1 MITTAAQVDRR
12 GYVWVATPDGE
23 TTGPHDAM
31 YVVDPHAAVVH
42 RVIELPDTLRAVA
55 DLSIYDDGVY
65 VRAWRNGFSG
75 GIGRIAPDCVV
86 DEARCAASLFVDL
99 GNVGGSYGRSILRI
113 GDVLF
118 SASVNNSRDRRHSTD
133 RISVASGT
141 ILASAPFVG
150 GTVTEGSSLFVTTRV
165 RTGEPELVR
174 LHPETLDVTAAT
186 AVPNSPQIAYEEG
199 IVYLSASRGATVT
212 AYDAETLEPTRT
224 YAIPEGAS
232 AHDTFAFAAPGVLM
246 LNGTASLAVES
257 GDILIDPARGTAEMG
272 RFQRELRL
280 PQGR

>member
-1 MITTAAQVDRR
+1 M
-12 GYVWVATPDGE
+12 WLATPDGE

-42 RVIELPDTLRAVA
+42 RVIELSDTLSAVA
-55 DLSIYDDGVY
+55 DLSIYENGVF

-75 GIGRIAPDCVV
+75 GIGRIDPDCVV
-86 DEARCAASLFVDL
+86 DQARCDPSLFVDL
-99 GNVGGSYGRSILRI
+99 GNVGGTAEPSILRI
-113 GDVLF
+113 GDVQF
-118 SASVNNSRDRRHSTD
+118 SASVNTSRDRRHSTD

-150 GTVTEGSSLFVTTRV
+150 GAVTDGSSLFISTRV

-174 LHPETLDVTAAT
+174 LDPKALDVTGAT
-186 AVPNSPQIAYEEG
+186 AVPNAPQIAYEDG
-199 IVYLSASRGATVT
+199 TVYLSASEGGTVT

-224 YAIPEGAS
+224 YAIPEGS
-232 AHDTFAFAAPGVLM
+232 GAHDTFALAAPDVLM

-272 RFQRELRL
+272 PFQRELRL